1 MKRFAWLTDIH
12 LNFLAPEEVAAFIR
26 DLAHVE
32 CDGFIVSGDIGEAD
46 DVVAYLDAFESEATR
61 PVYFVL
67 GNHDFYRGSIADVR
81 AAVEKIC
88 AERANL
94 HWLARAGV
102 VGVTD
107 RTCLVGHDG
116 WGDGR
121 LGDYWGSNV
130 ELNDWWLI
138 EEFAGLEKDQRL
150 LKLQAL
156 GEESALHFRTVLPDA
171 LARFRNVV
179 VVTHVP
185 PFREACWYEGR
196 TSDDHWLPH
205 FTCRAVG
212 DVLVDAM
219 RNAPGRTMLVL
230 CGHTH
235 GLGEAQILPN
245 LRVLT
250 GGAIYGR
257 PAVQRTLHF
266 E

>member
-1 MKRFAWLTDIH
+1 
-12 LNFLAPEEVAAFIR
+12 VGAFIR
-26 DLAHVE
+26 DLARVE

-46 DVVAYLDAFESEATR
+46 DVSAYLDAFATEDSR

-67 GNHDFYRGSIADVR
+67 GNHDFYRGSITGVR
-81 AAVEKIC
+81 AEIEKVC
-88 AERANL
+88 AKRANL
-94 HWLARAGV
+94 HWLARAEV

-107 RTCLVGHDG
+107 QSCLIGHDG

-121 LGDYWGSNV
+121 LGDYWSSNV

-150 LKLQAL
+150 LRLQEL
-156 GEESALHFRTVLPDA
+156 GDEAALHLRTVLPDA

-212 DVLVDAM
+212 EVLVDAM
-219 RNAPGRTMLVL
+219 RNAPDRAMLVL

-235 GLGEAQILPN
+235 GAGEAQILPN

-257 PAVQRTLHF
+257 PTVQQILNL